1 MQTKQLVRNLSLG
14 ALALLAIPTIT
25 QAGVED
31 RLYDFTDAYYQQN
44 GVNPAAISGRRQPGP
59 SAAEDTPIFWYQR
72 NVRALITSPAY
83 DQSGNIWYFSVM
95 GGASAATFTADAA
108 GQRERQIADR
118 SPEYVFPRR
127 GTNPVGLGAARQSV
141 ILDMRNGYFSNNR
154 VGVWL
159 HVWVSYTDK
168 ALNTSDGIKMMNDL
182 ASKNGRDLDG
192 TAIIRSVSDIDN
204 LYSKGYIT
212 KTTRPETDSLRY
224 AFCPVINDPRDGGI
238 AKDQFLSYTRKADGS
253 PLEPFFLQNFE
264 SLRLTGRPAN
274 N

>member
-1 MQTKQLVRNLSLG
+1 MQPKHLLKKLSLG
-14 ALALLAIPTIT
+14 ALALLALPTIT
-25 QAGVED
+25 QAGLQD
-31 RLYDFTDAYYQQN
+31 RLYDFTDAYYFEN

-95 GGASAATFTADAA
+95 GGASANTFTADAV
-108 GQRERQIADR
+108 GQRERQLAD
-118 SPEYVFPRR
+118 SSSEYVFPKR

-154 VGVWL
+154 IGAWI

-168 ALNTSDGIKMMNDL
+168 ALNTADGLKMMNDL
-182 ASKNGRDLDG
+182 AAKNGRDLDG

-204 LYSKGYIT
+204 LSSKGYIT
-212 KTTRPETDSLRY
+212 KTVRPESDSLRY
-224 AFCPVINDPRDGGI
+224 AFCPVIKDPRDGGI
-238 AKDQFLSYTRKADGS
+238 APDQFLSYPRKADGS
-253 PLEPFFLQNFE
+253 PLEPWFVQNFE

-274 N
+274 